1 MGEGGNCQ
9 DIAQKEYADYSDS
22 QADICLQCY
31 NTDVAK
37 KKRNENQRSHWDVQ
51 IGGQLVK
58 HSSKAHKDSVPQNH
72 FIY

>member
-37 KKRNENQRSHWDVQ
+37 KREMKT
-51 IGGQLVK
+51 
-58 HSSKAHKDSVPQNH
+58 KDHTGMYKQEGSL
-72 FIY
+72 